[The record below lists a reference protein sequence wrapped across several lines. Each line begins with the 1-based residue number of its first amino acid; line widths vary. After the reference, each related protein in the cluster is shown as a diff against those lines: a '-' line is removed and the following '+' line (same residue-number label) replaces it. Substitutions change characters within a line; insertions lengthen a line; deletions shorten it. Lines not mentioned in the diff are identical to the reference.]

1 MGRTRTALFALVI
14 VAGLGVSACSVGDV
28 DSEAAES
35 TITVEPSREVA
46 IEDGGTM
53 SPDAAPGA
61 PTPAG
66 IPLLDGRA
74 LATTAGVTVSVSDIR
89 RAVDDTLTTVA
100 RNNATV
106 FNADVNIGSER
117 DDGSIDGSGWFVVKV
132 PPSDLDA
139 LVADLD
145 ATVGTVS
152 GRTQETSDVTEQL
165 VDLEIRI
172 GVERDVIDRFR
183 LLLDDAAE
191 FQDIVEIERVISER
205 TIALEQ
211 LLASQRNLDNRV
223 DLSTLTIQ
231 LRYEAPASEV
241 VPAVD
246 EQVDSIGDAWRTGW
260 DVFLGAL
267 FAVGFVLAVAAPF
280 VATAGLILGVIWLAW
295 RRRLRSTG
303 DDELSTRPTPAGQSA
318 TEANADTGDQ
328 TITGDEQLAEPSPRG

>member
-1 MGRTRTALFALVI
+1 M
-14 VAGLGVSACSVGDV
+14 GVSACSVGDV

-46 IEDGGTM
+46 IEDGGTT

-66 IPLLDGRA
+66 LPLLDGRA

-117 DDGSIDGSGWFVVKV
+117 DDGIDGSGWFVVKV

-191 FQDIVEIERVISER
+191 FQDIVEIERVIAER

-211 LLASQRNLDNRV
+211 LLASQRNLENRV
-223 DLSTLTIQ
+223 ELSTLTINLQ
-231 LRYEAPASEV
+231 YTPPAAG
-241 VPAVD
+241 AVD
-246 EQVDSIGDAWRTGW
+246 ETADDTIGDAWGAGW
-260 DVFLGAL
+260 DAFAGVFFAL
-267 FAVGFVLAVAAPF
+267 AFAIAVAAPF
-280 VATAGLILGVIWLAW
+280 LVAATVVAAIVWLVVRRIP
-295 RRRLRSTG
+295 RRRPVDTTDSAPDSTPSAMPVSER
-303 DDELSTRPTPAGQSA
+303 DEPLAAPTREG
-318 TEANADTGDQ
+318 
-328 TITGDEQLAEPSPRG
+328 

>member
-28 DSEAAES
+28 DSEAAVS

-46 IEDGGTM
+46 IEDGGTT

-66 IPLLDGRA
+66 LPLLDGRA

-106 FNADVNIGSER
+106 FNADVNIGGER
-117 DDGSIDGSGWFVVKV
+117 DDGSIEGSGWFVVKV

-191 FQDIVEIERVISER
+191 FQDIVEIERVIAER

-211 LLASQRNLDNRV
+211 LLANQRNLENRV
-223 DLSTLTIQ
+223 ELSTLTINLQ
-231 LRYEAPASEV
+231 YTPPPAG
-241 VPAVD
+241 AVD
-246 EQVDSIGDAWRTGW
+246 ETTDDTIGDAWGAGW
-260 DVFLGAL
+260 DAFAGVFFAL
-267 FAVGFVLAVAAPF
+267 AFAIAVAAPF
-280 VATAGLILGVIWLAW
+280 LVAAMVVAAIVWLVV
-295 RRRLRSTG
+295 RRRPRRRPVDTT
-303 DDELSTRPTPAGQSA
+303 DPTPNPTPSA
-318 TEANADTGDQ
+318 IPVSER
-328 TITGDEQLAEPSPRG
+328 DEPLAAPTREG

>member
-46 IEDGGTM
+46 IEDGGTT

-66 IPLLDGRA
+66 LPLLDGRA

-191 FQDIVEIERVISER
+191 FQDIVEIERVIAER

-211 LLASQRNLDNRV
+211 LLASQRNLENRV
-223 DLSTLTIQ
+223 ELSTLTINLQ
-231 LRYEAPASEV
+231 YTPPAAG
-241 VPAVD
+241 AVD
-246 EQVDSIGDAWRTGW
+246 ETADDTIGDAWGAGW
-260 DVFLGAL
+260 DAFAGVFFAL
-267 FAVGFVLAVAAPF
+267 AFAIAVAAPF
-280 VATAGLILGVIWLAW
+280 LVAATVVAAIVWLVVRRIP
-295 RRRLRSTG
+295 RRRPVDTTDSAPDSTPSAMPVSER
-303 DDELSTRPTPAGQSA
+303 DEPLAAPTREG
-318 TEANADTGDQ
+318 
-328 TITGDEQLAEPSPRG
+328 